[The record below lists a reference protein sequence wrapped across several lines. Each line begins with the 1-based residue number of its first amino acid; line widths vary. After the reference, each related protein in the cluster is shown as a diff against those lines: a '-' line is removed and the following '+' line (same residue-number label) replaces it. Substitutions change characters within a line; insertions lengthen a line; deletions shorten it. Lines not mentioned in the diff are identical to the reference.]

1 MTRDDRRLFRSDLKL
16 AHILLGKLPG
26 VRAIGPDKKDL
37 LSRFE
42 IEDPAAG
49 SYVLLVREGNAT
61 GEIPFTFG

>member
-1 MTRDDRRLFRSDLKL
+1 MAGAIQDGQSQSNEL
-16 AHILLGKLPG
+16 
-26 VRAIGPDKKDL
+26 IGPNSTKKDL

-61 GEIPFTFG
+61 GEIPFTIG